1 MVIFTN
7 QNLTSTQKP
16 VWWMRVDIDTQLSSI
31 SAFSMDLKRIQTPH
45 SLFWDFGAD
54 KTSTRLQP
62 VGQAAEFK
70 FESKFEPLPPAAV
83 HLAINPKGYSRR
95 QSKVLT
101 AKSMAKLLG
110 GRSGTA
116 WAGWTGKHKHRAF
129 PSRLQSLRAATCLLE
144 ENVLPLLKY

>member
-1 MVIFTN
+1 
-7 QNLTSTQKP
+7 
-16 VWWMRVDIDTQLSSI
+16 MRIDIDTQLSSI

-110 GRSGTA
+110 ARSGTA
-116 WAGWTGKHKHRAF
+116 WAGRTGDSVASTNTRRFQVGCNRCGPRHAR
-129 PSRLQSLRAATCLLE
+129 SRKTC
-144 ENVLPLLKY
+144 YRS